1 VAPNSNPKMAAIA
14 PIVTI
19 ERNLVLIG
27 ISNSFR
33 LDELRLPTWEQADD

>member
-1 VAPNSNPKMAAIA
+1 MAAIA

-19 ERNLVLIG
+19 ERNLVLTG

-33 LDELRLPTWEQADD
+33 LYELRLPTWEQADD